1 MLFHR
6 RAAIASLLASA
17 ICAPSARARGP
28 VPVAVGSQPDIF
40 DLRVEYTCISI
51 LGATEDAPRGRLW
64 RAGRSLRHEGG
75 AGGKGQ
81 TLIVRLDR
89 NIGWLALPELGMAI
103 ETDLSALDLPLQ
115 VLDGNGGGGL
125 IQIRE
130 GRERVNGLE
139 TTRVWVERSAGSGS
153 GFSGRVWVSDQGVIA
168 RVDGEGETR
177 GRRGRTRLDFR
188 DVRIGPVDPGLFEP
202 PAGLRIVKLRGAD
215 AAAMIEGLEAM
226 RRLGRR
232 GP

>member
-1 MLFHR
+1 MPIHR
-6 RAAIASLLASA
+6 RAAIASLFLSALADPLVA
-17 ICAPSARARGP
+17 ARAAAP
-28 VPVAVGSQPDIF
+28 AAAGSQADIF
-40 DLRVEYTCISI
+40 ALKVDYTASSV
-51 LGATEDAPRGRLW
+51 LGAAEDAPRGRLW
-64 RAGRSLRHEGG
+64 RSGRALRHEGG
-75 AGGKGQ
+75 AGGRGQ
-81 TLIVRLDR
+81 TLIMRLDR
-89 NIGWLALPELGMAI
+89 NIGWLALPDLGMAI

-115 VLDGNGGGGL
+115 ALDGNGGGGV

-168 RVDGEGETR
+168 RIDGEGETR
-177 GRRGRTRLDFR
+177 GRRGRTRIDFR
-188 DVRIGPVDPGLFEP
+188 DVRIGPVDAALFEP

-215 AAAMIEGLEAM
+215 AAAMIESLEAM

-232 GP
+232 TP

>member
-1 MLFHR
+1 MPLPR
-6 RAAIASLLASA
+6 RAAIASCLVSVF
-17 ICAPSARARGP
+17 CAPPARARAAAPAVAGP
-28 VPVAVGSQPDIF
+28 RPDIF
-40 DLRVEYTCISI
+40 ALTVEYACTSI
-51 LGATEDAPRGRLW
+51 LGAAEDAPRGRLW
-64 RAGRSLRHEGG
+64 RAGRSLRHDGG
-75 AGGKGQ
+75 AGGRGQ

-115 VLDGNGGGGL
+115 VLDGNGGGGV
-125 IQIRE
+125 IQIAE

-177 GRRGRTRLDFR
+177 GRRGRTRIDFR
-188 DVRIGPVDPGLFEP
+188 DVRIGPVDAGLFEP

-232 GP
+232 TP

>member
-1 MLFHR
+1 MPIHR
-6 RAAIASLLASA
+6 RAAIASLFLSVLAVPRRA
-17 ICAPSARARGP
+17 ARAAAPATAGP
-28 VPVAVGSQPDIF
+28 QADIF
-40 DLRVEYTCISI
+40 ALKVDYTASSI
-51 LGATEDAPRGRLW
+51 LGTAEDAPRGRLW
-64 RAGRSLRHEGG
+64 RSGRSLRHDGG
-75 AGGKGQ
+75 AGGRGQ

-89 NIGWLALPELGMAI
+89 NIGWLALPDLGMAI

-115 VLDGNGGGGL
+115 ALDGNGGGGV

-177 GRRGRTRLDFR
+177 GRRGRTRIDFR
-188 DVRIGPVDPGLFEP
+188 DVRIGPVDAGLFEP

-215 AAAMIEGLEAM
+215 AAAMIESLEAM

-232 GP
+232 TP